1 MEEQT
6 LSANKM
12 IQMVRLAQEILKNES
27 IMTSF
32 NRMDSTLTNEPLD
45 TDHQA

>member
-6 LSANKM
+6 LSATKM

-27 IMTSF
+27 IMTCF
-32 NRMDSTLTNEPLD
+32 NRMDSTQTN
-45 TDHQA
+45 